1 MGNVISA
8 TTRSAYGTRRGSQ
21 RETFLSSAGELLDTS
36 RMHLESGSYDL
47 ALEYAYQA
55 ALRTAGAE
63 VATSVSVAR
72 RKRLPSSA
80 WDKLALTGQTGKEW
94 AAIFAGY
101 SRLRGR
107 VASGIELHPA
117 PADVEKLVDLAH
129 EFFREVNGDAFDEP
143 AAA

>member
-8 TTRSAYGTRRGSQ
+8 TTRSAYGIRRGGQ
-21 RETFLSSAGELLDTS
+21 REAFLSSAGELLDTS
-36 RMHLESGSYDL
+36 RTHLESGSYDL

-63 VATSVSVAR
+63 VASSASIAR

-80 WDKLALTGQTGKEW
+80 WDKLALTGPSGKER
-94 AAIFAGY
+94 AVTFRGY

-107 VASGIELHPA
+107 VASGIELQPDPA
-117 PADVEKLVDLAH
+117 EVEKLVDLAH
-129 EFFREVNGDAFDEP
+129 NFFREVNGDTFDEP